1 MRGPPPPPRALRRA
15 PWTDAAFA
23 ALDFETT
30 GLDPSRDA
38 VVSFGVVPVLG
49 GRVVVGG
56 AVYREV
62 APAAPLTSASIVV
75 HGLRPVDLAAAPRL
89 EQARAELA
97 AALAGRF
104 LVAWAAGI
112 EAAFLARIFG
122 GRHWAW
128 RRRIVDVPWLAEL
141 AGVVPP
147 GEDRSLTDVA
157 ARLRV
162 PVERPHHALDDAL
175 TTAQVFLV
183 LVARLAP
190 RGYDTPGRLLRA
202 SRAVPVRGEWP
213 RGPGRVGA
221 GPG

>member
-1 MRGPPPPPRALRRA
+1 MRGPPPPPRVLRRA
-15 PWTDAAFA
+15 PWTAAAFA

-62 APAAPLTSASIVV
+62 APSAPLTAASVVV
-75 HGLRPVDLAAAPRL
+75 HGLRPVDLAGAPGL
-89 EQARAELA
+89 EEARAELA

-104 LVAWAAGI
+104 PLAWGAGI

-122 GRHWAW
+122 GRPRAW
-128 RRRIVDVPWLAEL
+128 RRRIVDVLRLAEL
-141 AGVVPP
+141 AGEIPAE
-147 GEDRSLTDVA
+147 GEPSLAAAA
-157 ARLRV
+157 ARLGV

-190 RGYDTPGRLLRA
+190 RGYDTPARLLRA
-202 SRAVPVRGEWP
+202 SRSAPRTSL

-221 GPG
+221 GAG